1 MRVAI
6 GSDHAG
12 FGYKGT
18 LLEMIREEGHEV
30 IDLGTY
36 SHEPAD
42 YPDYAEKVALVP
54 TITGNSLALSIGG
67 QF

>member
-42 YPDYAEKVALVP
+42 YPD
-54 TITGNSLALSIGG
+54 
-67 QF
+67 